1 MFESIPI
8 ADFMNE
14 FKNYMSCWKSIVFAG
29 IAIKEGASNSPIALQ
44 AWAGSDDQE
53 HTALFKTPKLPSG
66 ICMFKVTRWLTKAW
80 PMLDDILDQKTLALN
95 EDTIVSFADFKF
107 ENAAFL
113 TSVEYH
119 DEYPKE
125 LHKYIGS
132 WPKLYLQGKFENC
145 ERLVQEFNSK
155 VEQEFKTGRYLYPTF
170 QDAANHLIGI
180 RVNTAYQW
188 GLLYLVLSLPIK
200 LKAELKTYIKGEKVV
215 SRLEIPTRLDRLS
228 IDVRYLVESKLGERF
243 ESCPIKKGTHS
254 EGRQVLSSTLI
265 LHSGERCKE
274 VSLHLGGKR
283 VISAHVE
290 EANRKTAA
298 STQTHPNKE
307 YGRREFKLQESS
319 IGDDIYQEI
328 LQVIHDTSKVFE
340 RLPKTYADK
349 DEEALRD
356 HFILQL
362 EPRFEGSA
370 TGETFNKSGKTD
382 ILIRHEKSNIFV
394 AECEWWAGPKKHL
407 EKIDQ
412 LLSYLAWQD
421 SKTAIVCFVGRKN
434 FSSTLKKIVGIT
446 QQHSCYVKYV
456 GAKDET
462 WHNFEFHLPGD
473 LERKIS
479 LSVLAFHLPK
489 ER

>member
-1 MFESIPI
+1 MFESIPL

-29 IAIKEGASNSPIALQ
+29 IAIREGASYSPIALQ

-53 HTALFKTPKLPSG
+53 HTALFKTPELPSG

-80 PMLDDILDQKTLALN
+80 PMLDDILDQKTLTLD

-113 TSVEYH
+113 TSVEYR

-132 WPKLYLQGKFENC
+132 WPKLYLQGKFENR

-155 VEQEFKTGRYLYPTF
+155 VEQEFRTGRYLYPTL
-170 QDAANHLIGI
+170 QDATNHLIGI

-200 LKAELKTYIKGEKVV
+200 LKAELKTYMKGEKVV

-243 ESCPIKKGTHS
+243 ESCPIKRVTHR

-274 VSLHLGGKR
+274 MSLHLGGKR
-283 VISAHVE
+283 VISAPVAE
-290 EANRKTAA
+290 PNRKTAA
-298 STQTHPNKE
+298 SAQTQTQIQPSASITSNKKVFVVHGRNELARKAMFEYLRAIGLEPIEWLEAIKLTGKGSPYIGEVLDVAFSHARAIVVLLTGDDLARLGTRFTVKGKKDEHLTQQARPNVIFE
-307 YGRREFKLQESS
+307 AGLAFGRHHDRTVLVQLGELRDISDLAGRHIIRMDNSIRRRQELASRLKS
-319 IGDDIYQEI
+319 IGCEVQIEDRIDW
-328 LQVIHDTSKVFE
+328 H
-340 RLPKTYADK
+340 
-349 DEEALRD
+349 
-356 HFILQL
+356 
-362 EPRFEGSA
+362 SA
-370 TGETFNKSGKTD
+370 
-382 ILIRHEKSNIFV
+382 
-394 AECEWWAGPKKHL
+394 
-407 EKIDQ
+407 
-412 LLSYLAWQD
+412 
-421 SKTAIVCFVGRKN
+421 
-434 FSSTLKKIVGIT
+434 
-446 QQHSCYVKYV
+446 
-456 GAKDET
+456 
-462 WHNFEFHLPGD
+462 GD
-473 LERKIS
+473 FDGVVVPPDLD
-479 LSVLAFHLPK
+479 
-489 ER
+489 